1 MPRGAIGKIDQTDRE
16 HRFGNRIALWSSLT
30 LDAESAVK

>member
-1 MPRGAIGKIDQTDRE
+1 MPRGAIGKSIKPIGE